1 MHGTRS
7 VELGGC
13 EDTHLSN
20 LGGVTAILPD
30 LIKHFGVIKSA

>member
-1 MHGTRS
+1 MHITRS

-20 LGGVTAILPD
+20 FSGVTAIVRR
-30 LIKHFGVIKSA
+30 LI